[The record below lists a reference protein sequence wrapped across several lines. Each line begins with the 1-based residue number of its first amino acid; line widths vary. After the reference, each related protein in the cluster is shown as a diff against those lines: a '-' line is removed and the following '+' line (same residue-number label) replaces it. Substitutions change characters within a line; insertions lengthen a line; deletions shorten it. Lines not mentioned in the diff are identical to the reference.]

1 MQNLRIN
8 EQRLWDALM
17 TMGEIGATAKG
28 GCNRLAASDL
38 DKQARDLFVAWCKA
52 CDCSVE
58 IDKIGNIFA
67 RRAGQNNQ
75 LPAVGTGSHLD
86 TQPTGGK
93 FDGVFGVLAGVE
105 VLRTLHENQIQT
117 PTAME
122 FSVWTNEEG
131 SRFQPAMQ
139 GSGTYVGRFDLAT
152 ELNKTDINGIRLGDE
167 LERIGY
173 LGEMELGSRHMGAF
187 FEAHIEQGPIL
198 EDEQK
203 AIGIVRLGQGI
214 RWYNIEVIGRPSH
227 SGTTPMH
234 LRQDAMLAAAIIVK
248 EINNLTQH
256 YDNALG
262 TVGYMNVWPNS
273 RNTIP
278 GKVSFSADLRN
289 PDAKVL
295 ETMHKEF
302 EAICHKVAN
311 EQGVEVICDHIWYFE
326 PVQFS
331 ASDDVKAATEKL
343 GYSHMDIYAGAG
355 HDACYMADLVPTGM
369 IFTPCLNGISH
380 NEAEY
385 SSPQECAAGANVLLH
400 TMLAAS
406 ERIAQQ
412 HGKEH
417 LSSTTEKT
425 KADKVSARTLNE
437 ALT

>member
-1 MQNLRIN
+1 MQDLRIN
-8 EQRLWDALM
+8 QQRLWDTLM
-17 TMGEIGATAKG
+17 EMGDIGGTEKG
-28 GCNRLAASDL
+28 GCNRLAGTDL
-38 DKQARDLFVAWCKA
+38 DKQARDLFVAWCEA
-52 CDCSVE
+52 CDCTVE
-58 IDKIGNIFA
+58 VDKIGNIFA
-67 RRAGQNNQ
+67 RRAGINND

-93 FDGVFGVLAGVE
+93 FDGVFGVLSGVE
-105 VLRTLHENQIQT
+105 VLRTLHENNIQT

-139 GSGTYVGRFDLAT
+139 GSGTYVGRFDLET
-152 ELNKTDINGIRLGDE
+152 ELNKTDVNGIRLGDE

-198 EDEQK
+198 EDEEK

-214 RWYNIEVIGRPSH
+214 RWYNVEVVGRPSH

-234 LRQDAMLAAAIIVK
+234 LRKDAMLAASAIVT
-248 EINNLTQH
+248 EM
-256 YDNALG
+256 NAIALRHENGLG
-262 TVGYMNVWPNS
+262 TVGFMQVWPNS

-278 GKVSFSADLRN
+278 GNVKFSADLRN
-289 PDAKVL
+289 PKPDVL
-295 ETMHKEF
+295 LTMHEELVSFCEKIAE
-302 EAICHKVAN
+302 EH
-311 EQGVEVICDHIWYFE
+311 GVEVNLDPFWYFA
-326 PVQFS
+326 PVEFN

-385 SSPQECAAGANVLLH
+385 SSPEECAAGANVLLH
-400 TMLAAS
+400 AMLEAS
-406 ERIAQQ
+406 ERIA
-412 HGKEH
+412 KEH
-417 LSSTTEKT
+417 Q
-425 KADKVSARTLNE
+425 
-437 ALT
+437 

>member
-1 MQNLRIN
+1 MQDLRIN
-8 EQRLWDALM
+8 KQRLWDTLM
-17 TMGEIGATAKG
+17 EMGDIGGTEKG
-28 GCNRLAASDL
+28 GCNRLAGTDL
-38 DKQARDLFVAWCKA
+38 DKQARDLFVSWCKA
-52 CDCSVE
+52 CGCSVE
-58 IDKIGNIFA
+58 VDKIGNIFA
-67 RRAGQNNQ
+67 RRAGTNND

-93 FDGVFGVLAGVE
+93 FDGVFGVLSGVE
-105 VLRTLHENQIQT
+105 VLRTLHENNIET

-139 GSGTYVGRFDLAT
+139 GSGTYVGRFDLET
-152 ELNKTDINGIRLGDE
+152 ELNKTDVNGIRLGDE

-198 EDEQK
+198 EDEEK

-214 RWYNIEVIGRPSH
+214 RWYNIEVVGRPSH

-234 LRQDAMLAAAIIVK
+234 LRKDAMLAAAAIVT
-248 EINNLTQH
+248 EM
-256 YDNALG
+256 NAIALRHENGLG
-262 TVGYMNVWPNS
+262 TVGFMQVWPNS

-278 GKVSFSADLRN
+278 GNVKFSADLRN
-289 PDAKVL
+289 PKPDVL
-295 ETMHKEF
+295 LTMHEELVAFCKEI
-302 EAICHKVAN
+302 ALDH
-311 EQGVEVICDHIWYFE
+311 GVEVNLDPFWYFA
-326 PVQFS
+326 PVEFN

-385 SSPQECAAGANVLLH
+385 SSPEECAAGANVLLH
-400 TMLAAS
+400 AMLEAS
-406 ERIAQQ
+406 ERIA
-412 HGKEH
+412 KEH
-417 LSSTTEKT
+417 Q
-425 KADKVSARTLNE
+425 
-437 ALT
+437 

>member
-1 MQNLRIN
+1 MQDLRIN
-8 EQRLWDALM
+8 EQRLWDTLM
-17 TMGEIGATAKG
+17 EMGDIGGTEKG
-28 GCNRLAASDL
+28 GCNRLAGTDL
-38 DKQARDLFVAWCKA
+38 DKQARDLFVSWCKA
-52 CDCSVE
+52 CGCTIDV
-58 IDKIGNIFA
+58 DKIGNIFA
-67 RRAGQNNQ
+67 RRAGTNND

-93 FDGVFGVLAGVE
+93 FDGVFGVLSGVE
-105 VLRTLHENQIQT
+105 VLRTLHENNIET

-139 GSGTYVGRFDLAT
+139 GSGTYVGRFDLET
-152 ELNKTDINGIRLGDE
+152 ELNKTDVNGIRLGDE

-198 EDEQK
+198 EDEEK

-214 RWYNIEVIGRPSH
+214 RWYNIEVVGRPSH

-234 LRQDAMLAAAIIVK
+234 LRKDAMLVASAIVT
-248 EINNLTQH
+248 EM
-256 YDNALG
+256 NAIALRHENGLG
-262 TVGYMNVWPNS
+262 TVGFMQVWPNS

-278 GKVSFSADLRN
+278 GNVKFSADLRN
-289 PDAKVL
+289 PKPDVL
-295 ETMHKEF
+295 LTMHEELVTFCKEI
-302 EAICHKVAN
+302 ALNH
-311 EQGVEVICDHIWYFE
+311 GVEVNVDPFWYFA
-326 PVQFS
+326 PVEFN

-385 SSPQECAAGANVLLH
+385 SSPEECAAGANVLLH
-400 TMLAAS
+400 AMLEAS
-406 ERIAQQ
+406 ERIA
-412 HGKEH
+412 KEH
-417 LSSTTEKT
+417 QK
-425 KADKVSARTLNE
+425 
-437 ALT
+437 

>member
-1 MQNLRIN
+1 MQDLRIN
-8 EQRLWDALM
+8 EQRLWDTLM
-17 TMGEIGATAKG
+17 EMGDIGGTEKG
-28 GCNRLAASDL
+28 GCNRLAGTDL
-38 DKQARDLFVAWCKA
+38 DKQARDLFVSWCEA
-52 CDCSVE
+52 CGCSVE
-58 IDKIGNIFA
+58 VDKIGNIFA
-67 RRAGQNNQ
+67 RRSGTNND

-93 FDGVFGVLAGVE
+93 FDGVFGVLSGVE
-105 VLRTLHENQIQT
+105 VLRTLHENNIET

-139 GSGTYVGRFDLAT
+139 GSGTYVGRFDLET
-152 ELNKTDINGIRLGDE
+152 ELNKTDVNGIRLGDE

-198 EDEQK
+198 EDEEK

-214 RWYNIEVIGRPSH
+214 RWYNIEVVGRPSH

-234 LRQDAMLAAAIIVK
+234 LRKDAMLAAAAIVT
-248 EINNLTQH
+248 EM
-256 YDNALG
+256 NAIALHHENGLG
-262 TVGYMNVWPNS
+262 TVGFMQVWPNS

-278 GKVSFSADLRN
+278 GNVKFSADLRN
-289 PDAKVL
+289 PKPDVL
-295 ETMHKEF
+295 LTMHEELLAFCKEI
-302 EAICHKVAN
+302 ALDH
-311 EQGVEVICDHIWYFE
+311 GVEVNVDPFWYFA
-326 PVQFS
+326 PVEFN

-385 SSPQECAAGANVLLH
+385 SSPEECAAGANVLLH
-400 TMLAAS
+400 AMLEAS
-406 ERIAQQ
+406 ERIA
-412 HGKEH
+412 KEH
-417 LSSTTEKT
+417 Q
-425 KADKVSARTLNE
+425 
-437 ALT
+437 